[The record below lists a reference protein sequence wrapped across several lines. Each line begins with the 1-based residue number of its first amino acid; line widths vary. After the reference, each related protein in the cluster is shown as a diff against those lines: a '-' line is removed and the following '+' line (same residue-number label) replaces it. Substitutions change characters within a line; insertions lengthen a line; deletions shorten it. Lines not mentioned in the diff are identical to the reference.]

1 MSAIN
6 PEGLESSLT
15 DRSTVS
21 ETIESFI
28 DSTAELVESLDAPES
43 VVSDFEESGRGLAH
57 LVDEIAQ
64 ESAQAQERAREAEAR
79 VDDLEDRLDELEG
92 QLDEHQEHSARDRA
106 ETKQRVTAVEETLE
120 SASVEA
126 NPTPQAE
133 ETTIQPD
140 DLTPVE
146 QLSRADDISDV
157 TDSPSVERAVTIFKN
172 LPDWGRR
179 SPRGYVLRPA
189 DNPVSLLESACDE
202 SLCWRQWYRAC
213 ETLEELSRGS
223 VTFFDSDR
231 HGKMICLHEQS
242 DTYERVTSGSLSPS
256 TVGGTA

>member
-6 PEGLESSLT
+6 PEGLQSSLT
-15 DRSTVS
+15 DQEQSARDGSTVS

-28 DSTAELVESLDAPES
+28 DSTAELAESLDAPES

-64 ESAQAQERAREAEAR
+64 ESAQAQERAREAEER
-79 VDDLEDRLDELEG
+79 VDELEG
-92 QLDEHQEHSARDRA
+92 RLDEHQEQSARDRA
-106 ETKQRVTAVEETLE
+106 ETKQRVTAVEDELE
-120 SASVEA
+120 ARSGDAT
-126 NPTPQAE
+126 PTPQSE
-133 ETTIQPD
+133 ETGIQPD

-146 QLSRADDISDV
+146 QLSRAEDISEV
-157 TDSPSVERAVTIFKN
+157 TDSPSVERAVTIFNN

-189 DNPVSLLESACDE
+189 DNPVSLLESACDD

-213 ETLEELSRGS
+213 ETLETLSQGA

-242 DTYERVTSGSLSPS
+242 DTYERVTSKSLSPS

>member
-6 PEGLESSLT
+6 PEGLQSSLT

-28 DSTAELVESLDAPES
+28 EATGELAESLDADVPES
-43 VVSDFEESGRGLAH
+43 VVSDFAESGKGLAN

-79 VDDLEDRLDELEG
+79 VDDLEDRLDE
-92 QLDEHQEHSARDRA
+92 HQEQSARDSA

-120 SASVEA
+120 SAGVEA
-126 NPTPQAE
+126 NPTSQAG

-146 QLSRADDISDV
+146 QLSCAEDISEV

-213 ETLEELSRGS
+213 EALEELSQGA